1 MTTTPS
7 KILLADDEDLFAVM
21 LQRSL
26 AMFGYEVVRA
36 RNGRE
41 ALLAYQPANFG
52 LVITDLI
59 MPDMEGVEL
68 IVALRRV
75 NPAVKIIA
83 MSGGGRNHPQSYL
96 HIAEKIGALRT
107 LAKPFPIPDL
117 VAAIH
122 ECLEPGQPAPDADA
136 TVLIHRDPNLP
147 ATSF

>member
-1 MTTTPS
+1 MITPR
-7 KILLADDEDLFAVM
+7 ILLADDEDMFAVM

-26 AMFGYEVVRA
+26 VMFGYEVVRA

-41 ALLAYQPANFG
+41 ALVAYNPTTFS

-68 IVALRRV
+68 IAALRKV

-96 HIAEKIGALRT
+96 HIAEKIGAWRT
-107 LAKPFPIPDL
+107 FAKPFPISEL
-117 VAAIH
+117 VTAIQ
-122 ECLEPGQPAPDADA
+122 ECLEPGQPAPDPDA
-136 TVLIHRDPNLP
+136 TVFIRRNPNLP
-147 ATSF
+147 Q